1 MAVRLPRAGRGRPGG
16 WTSCSATWRGWGGRR
31 RGWNPAK
38 PTESWCL
45 ALPAPLG
52 AKVFRIERFGGV
64 CTDGED
70 ALKQTCVIRFKP
82 SGNRLR
88 PTARRIRVGAV
99 AGVEGQCLGKQP
111 EERAAL
117 LWFGGH
123 CQGCAEGLGGGLRW
137 MVGQALAVSGQESV
151 QVGHGA
157 S

>member
-1 MAVRLPRAGRGRPGG
+1 MEVHAWYARSRRADPLRTRATTPASLPRQPRCR
-16 WTSCSATWRGWGGRR
+16 WSRMF
-31 RGWNPAK
+31 
-38 PTESWCL
+38 E
-45 ALPAPLG
+45 
-52 AKVFRIERFGGV
+52 
-64 CTDGED
+64 
-70 ALKQTCVIRFKP
+70 P

-99 AGVEGQCLGKQP
+99 AGVEGQGLGKQP

-137 MVGQALAVSGQESV
+137 MVGQALAVSGQEFV